1 MFITYS
7 LVHAQRDFTVNN
19 KGKLIET
26 HNIITTATSDPSNPV
41 HGDVWF
47 DTTTNITRI
56 WDGTIWKGIISN
68 TIGNIK
74 YSVET
79 TDHEVGLNLMAGLY

>member
-1 MFITYS
+1 M
-7 LVHAQRDFTVNN
+7 LVHTQRNFAIGN
-19 KGKLIET
+19 KGTIIET
-26 HNIITTATSDPSNPV
+26 NNIISTGTSAPSNSV